1 MNTDGRKVTVK
12 SMVNYSVG
20 LNIPDLRFK
29 RDFTKEGETKT
40 IDFDTLFEGVTS
52 LGVRTLFDEGILYI
66 DNKQD
71 RIDLGLEEEE
81 GQPERFRILNRGQI
95 LKLLKVDPISKLQ
108 ETLET
113 LPREQINR
121 IAEVAI
127 EEKFTDFEKCNV
139 IKKFCGIDVIS
150 SVQNMN
156 EE

>member
-29 RDFTKEGETKT
+29 RDFTKEGETKA

-71 RIDLGLEEEE
+71 RIDLGLEEE
-81 GQPERFRILNRGQI
+81 GQPERFKILNRGQI
-95 LKLLKVDPISKLQ
+95 LKLLKVDPVSKLQ

-150 SVQNMN
+150 SVQNIN

>member
-71 RIDLGLEEEE
+71 RIDLGLEEE
-81 GQPERFRILNRGQI
+81 GQPERFKILNRGQI

-108 ETLET
+108 ETLEI

-127 EEKFTDFEKCNV
+127 EEKFTDFDKCNV

>member
-29 RDFTKEGETKT
+29 RDFTKEGETKA

-71 RIDLGLEEEE
+71 RIDLGLEEE

-95 LKLLKVDPISKLQ
+95 LKLLKVDPVSKLQ

-127 EEKFTDFEKCNV
+127 EEKFTDFEKL
-139 IKKFCGIDVIS
+139 KS
-150 SVQNMN
+150 SAELM
-156 EE
+156 

>member
-66 DNKQD
+66 ENKQD
-71 RIDLGLEEEE
+71 RIDLGLEEE

-95 LKLLKVDPISKLQ
+95 LKLLKVDPVSKLQ

>member
-29 RDFTKEGETKT
+29 RDFTKEGETKS

-71 RIDLGLEEEE
+71 RIDLGLEEE

>member
-29 RDFTKEGETKT
+29 RDFTKEGETKA

-71 RIDLGLEEEE
+71 RIDLGLEEE

-95 LKLLKVDPISKLQ
+95 LKLLKIDPISKLQ

>member
-66 DNKQD
+66 ENKQD
-71 RIDLGLEEEE
+71 RIDLGLEEE

-95 LKLLKVDPISKLQ
+95 LKFLKVDPVSKLQ

>member
-29 RDFTKEGETKT
+29 RDFTKEGETKA

-71 RIDLGLEEEE
+71 RIDLGLEEE

-95 LKLLKVDPISKLQ
+95 LKLLKVDPVSKLQ

-127 EEKFTDFEKCNV
+127 EEKVTDFEKCNV

>member
-29 RDFTKEGETKT
+29 RDFTKEGETKA

-71 RIDLGLEEEE
+71 RIDLGLEEE

-95 LKLLKVDPISKLQ
+95 LKLLKVDSVSKLQ

>member
-29 RDFTKEGETKT
+29 RDFTKEGETKA

-71 RIDLGLEEEE
+71 RIDLGLEEE

-95 LKLLKVDPISKLQ
+95 LKLLKVDPVSKLQ

-121 IAEVAI
+121 IAEIAI

>member
-1 MNTDGRKVTVK
+1 MNTDGRKVPVK
-12 SMVNYSVG
+12 RMVNYSVG

-29 RDFTKEGETKT
+29 RDFTKEGETKA

-71 RIDLGLEEEE
+71 RIDLGLEEE

-95 LKLLKVDPISKLQ
+95 LKLLKVDPVSKLQ

>member
-71 RIDLGLEEEE
+71 RIDLGLEEE

>member
-1 MNTDGRKVTVK
+1 MNKDGRKVTVK

-29 RDFTKEGETKT
+29 RDFTKEGETKS

-71 RIDLGLEEEE
+71 RIDLGLEEE

>member
-29 RDFTKEGETKT
+29 RDFTKEGETKA
-40 IDFDTLFEGVTS
+40 INFDTLFEGVTS

-71 RIDLGLEEEE
+71 RIDLGLEEE

-95 LKLLKVDPISKLQ
+95 LKLLKVDPVSKLQ

>member
-71 RIDLGLEEEE
+71 RIDLGLEEE

-95 LKLLKVDPISKLQ
+95 LKLLKVDHISKLQ

>member
-1 MNTDGRKVTVK
+1 M
-12 SMVNYSVG
+12 
-20 LNIPDLRFK
+20 
-29 RDFTKEGETKT
+29 
-40 IDFDTLFEGVTS
+40 
-52 LGVRTLFDEGILYI
+52 GVRTLFDEGILYI

-71 RIDLGLEEEE
+71 RIDLGLEEE

>member
-29 RDFTKEGETKT
+29 RDFTKEGETKS

-71 RIDLGLEEEE
+71 RIDLGLEEE

-95 LKLLKVDPISKLQ
+95 LKLLKVDPVSKLQ

>member
-29 RDFTKEGETKT
+29 RDFTKEGETKA

-66 DNKQD
+66 ENKQD
-71 RIDLGLEEEE
+71 RIDLGLEEE
-81 GQPERFRILNRGQI
+81 GQPERFRILNRDQI
-95 LKLLKVDPISKLQ
+95 LKLLKVDPVSKLQ

>member
-29 RDFTKEGETKT
+29 RDFTKEGETKA

-71 RIDLGLEEEE
+71 RIDLGLEEE
-81 GQPERFRILNRGQI
+81 GQPERFKILNRGQI

-108 ETLET
+108 ETLEI

-127 EEKFTDFEKCNV
+127 EEKFTDFDKCNV

>member
-29 RDFTKEGETKT
+29 RDFTKEGETKA

-71 RIDLGLEEEE
+71 RIDLGLEEE

-95 LKLLKVDPISKLQ
+95 LKLLKVDPVSKLQ

>member
-29 RDFTKEGETKT
+29 RDFTKEGETKA

-71 RIDLGLEEEE
+71 RIDLGLEEE
-81 GQPERFRILNRGQI
+81 GQPERFKILNRGQI
-95 LKLLKVDPISKLQ
+95 LKLLKVDPASKLK

-139 IKKFCGIDVIS
+139 IKKFCGIDVMS
-150 SVQNMN
+150 SVQNIN

>member
-29 RDFTKEGETKT
+29 RDFTKEGETKA

-71 RIDLGLEEEE
+71 RIDLGLEEE

>member
-29 RDFTKEGETKT
+29 RDFTKEGETKA

-71 RIDLGLEEEE
+71 RIDLGLEEE

-95 LKLLKVDPISKLQ
+95 LKLLKVDSISKLQ

>member
-29 RDFTKEGETKT
+29 RDFTKEGETKS

-52 LGVRTLFDEGILYI
+52 LGVRTLFEEGILYI

-71 RIDLGLEEEE
+71 RIDLGLEEE
-81 GQPERFRILNRGQI
+81 GQSEKFKILNRGQI
-95 LKLLKVDPISKLQ
+95 LKLLKVDPVSKLQ
-108 ETLET
+108 ETLEII
-113 LPREQINR
+113 PREQTNR